1 MDALLSKLKTFD
13 AYPKT
18 LDDFRVKTYAGA
30 AGTPPRDGVCNA
42 LLAAVLTNAS
52 RCRRRPA
59 CAVRRQSR
67 S

>member
-30 AGTPPRDGVCNA
+30 AGTPPRIGA
-42 LLAAVLTNAS
+42 RMAWLAAVLTSAQCLA
-52 RCRRRPA
+52 CR
-59 CAVRRQSR
+59 
-67 S
+67 